1 MGEMA
6 DEIFDQAMRDEFLL
20 IRETRNTKQHNSKA
34 KNCPLCKGSGKK
46 NVLHIGEYEEI
57 NMSVDCSCTRLSA
70 LDKKEA
76 IK

>member
-1 MGEMA
+1 MKHLKVE
-6 DEIFDQAMRDEFLL
+6 L
-20 IRETRNTKQHNSKA
+20 TKNPKT
-34 KNCPLCKGSGKK
+34 KTNCPLCNGSGKK

-57 NMSVDCSCTRLSA
+57 NMSVDCSCARLPA